1 MAGDSQTM
9 PTTDTSASR
18 DSVGQDHAQPMSS
31 REMDDVHPLFPN
43 ADPAYR
49 TPREPQVPERAHATP
64 QQDEINSSRDEDGGS
79 VGGSTPPR
87 QAAQGSRLESR
98 RTSFRPVPPLQTS
111 SRL

>member
-1 MAGDSQTM
+1 MEAQSGSNMAGDSQTM

-49 TPREPQVPERAHATP
+49 TPREPQVPERA
-64 QQDEINSSRDEDGGS
+64 
-79 VGGSTPPR
+79 
-87 QAAQGSRLESR
+87 
-98 RTSFRPVPPLQTS
+98 RPLWLS
-111 SRL
+111 G